1 VKLRVPRA
9 AWAPAVALAF
19 GAVVVLLIAS
29 GGLRRSVALASPAG
43 SRSAVLRSGSMRMAM
58 APAPPPAGVVPL
70 RPARGVAGAPLREPA
85 VYRSRH
91 GVLNVTLVAS
101 SRVVRIAGRRV
112 VAKVYNGSWVAPTL
126 SIAPGDLVEIKL
138 VNHLQEPTNLHFHG
152 LEISPGGHADNIFVT
167 VNPGR
172 SFQYRFRLPRDAPTG
187 TFWYHSHLM
196 VPASE
201 AARYPNAA
209 SEEQVFDGLSGLIE
223 VRGLT
228 DDLPASLRDLPQ
240 RYLALRDVQVARADG
255 PVQDARIVS
264 RRIDSDAPT
273 TRLVDGQY
281 DPTVTIAPGQTQL
294 WHIANIGADIFYRL
308 SLSGSTFEVIAQDGH
323 PVVHSARE
331 PTLVLPPGKRWD
343 VLVTGAAKPGR
354 AILRTLPYDQGDD
367 HYPHARLATV
377 VTRGPARR
385 PVPTPRTILG
395 HQLNLLGVRA
405 ARRRTIVFSENSAGT
420 SFLIN
425 GRSYEPHRIDFRA
438 RLGTVQQW
446 TIVNHTDEQHPFHL
460 HTYPMQ
466 AISVNGAPA
475 PFNGYQDE
483 IVLPVGGYV
492 VVRVHFVQFT
502 GLTVFH
508 CHILAHEDMGMM
520 ANLLVTR

>member
-1 VKLRVPRA
+1 MQ
-9 AWAPAVALAF
+9 
-19 GAVVVLLIAS
+19 
-29 GGLRRSVALASPAG
+29 RSVALAVPGASAG
-43 SRSAVLRSGSMRMAM
+43 SAGSAGSAVAGSMRMRLST
-58 APAPPPAGVVPL
+58 APPPAGVGPL
-70 RPARGVAGAPLREPA
+70 RPAPGVAGAPLHEPA

-91 GVLNVTLVAS
+91 GVLKVTLVAS

-112 VAKVYNGSWVAPTL
+112 LAKVYNGSWVAPTL
-126 SIAPGDLVEIKL
+126 SIAPGDLVEITL
-138 VNHLQEPTNLHFHG
+138 VNHLREPTNLHFHG
-152 LEISPGGHADNIFVT
+152 LEVSPGGHADNVFVT
-167 VNPGR
+167 VDPGR
-172 SFQYRFRLPRDAPTG
+172 SFHYRFRLPRDAATG

-196 VPASE
+196 VPAAE

-228 DDLPASLRDLPQ
+228 RDLPASLRGLPQ
-240 RYLALRDVQVARADG
+240 RYLALRDVQLHGNA
-255 PVQDARIVS
+255 IVS
-264 RRIDSDAPT
+264 RGIDSGAPT

-281 DPTVTIAPGQTQL
+281 QPTLTIAPGQTQL

-308 SLSGSTFEVIAQDGH
+308 SLSGSTFEVVAQDGH
-323 PVVHSARE
+323 PVIHPERA

-343 VLVTGAAKPGR
+343 VLVTGPARSGR
-354 AILRTLPYDQGDD
+354 AVLRTLPYNQGEDR
-367 HYPHARLATV
+367 YPHARLATV
-377 VTRGPARR
+377 ITRGAARR
-385 PVPTPRTILG
+385 AVPTPGTILA
-395 HQLNLLGVRA
+395 HQLDLRRVRA
-405 ARRRTIVFSENSAGT
+405 ARRRTIVFSENPAGT
-420 SFLIN
+420 GFFIN

-466 AISVNGAPA
+466 AISVDGVPVA
-475 PFNGYQDE
+475 FDGYQDE

-492 VVRVHFVQFT
+492 VVRVHFVRFT

>member
-1 VKLRVPRA
+1 MKLSVPRA
-9 AWAPAVALAF
+9 AWASAVALAL
-19 GAVVVLLIAS
+19 GALVVLVVV
-29 GGLRRSVALASPAG
+29 GGGVKRSVALAAPGGQASG
-43 SRSAVLRSGSMRMAM
+43 SAVAAAGSMRMAM
-58 APAPPPAGVVPL
+58 SPAPPPAGVGPL
-70 RPARGVAGAPLREPA
+70 RPAAGVAGAALRAPA
-85 VYRSRH
+85 VYRSRD

-101 SRVVRIAGRRV
+101 TRMVQIAGRRV

-126 SIAPGDLVEIKL
+126 SIAPGDLVKIKL
-138 VNHLQEPTNLHFHG
+138 VNHLHEPTNLHFHG
-152 LEISPGGHADNIFVT
+152 LEIPPTGHADNIFVT
-167 VNPGR
+167 VNPGQ

-196 VPASE
+196 VPAAE
-201 AARYPNAA
+201 AARYPNAG

-228 DDLPASLRDLPQ
+228 HDLPASERDLPQ
-240 RYLALRDVQVARADG
+240 RYLALRDVQVHG
-255 PVQDARIVS
+255 NRIVS
-264 RRIDSDAPT
+264 REIDSDAPT

-281 DPTVTIAPGQTQL
+281 EPTLTVAPGQTQL

-308 SLSGSTFEVIAQDGH
+308 SLSGSAFEVIAQDGH
-323 PVVHSARE
+323 PVIHPHRV

-354 AILRTLPYDQGDD
+354 AILRTLPYDQGED

-385 PVPTPRTILG
+385 AVPTPRTIVAN
-395 HQLNLLGVRA
+395 QLNLVRVRA
-405 ARRRTIVFSENSAGT
+405 ARRRTIVFSENPAGT
-420 SFLIN
+420 SFFIN
-425 GRSYEPHRIDFRA
+425 GRSYDPHRVDFRA

-466 AISVNGAPA
+466 AVSVNGVPVL
-475 PFNGYQDE
+475 FNGYQDE

-492 VVRVHFVQFT
+492 VVRVHFTQFT
-502 GLTVFH
+502 GRTVFH

>member
-1 VKLRVPRA
+1 VKLRLPRA
-9 AWAPAVALAF
+9 AWVPVAALGL
-19 GAVVVLLIAS
+19 GALVVSLIVA
-29 GGLRRSVALASPAG
+29 GGLKRSVALAAPAG
-43 SRSAVLRSGSMRMAM
+43 GAPSSAIAGSGLMRMAM
-58 APAPPPAGVVPL
+58 SPAPPPAGVGPL
-70 RPARGVAGAPLREPA
+70 RPAPGAGGAPLRAPA

-101 SRVVRIAGRRV
+101 TRVVQIAGRRV

-138 VNHLQEPTNLHFHG
+138 VNHLHEPTNLHFHG

-167 VNPGR
+167 VTPGR

-196 VPASE
+196 VPAAE
-201 AARYPNAA
+201 AARYPNAG

-228 DDLPASLRDLPQ
+228 HDLPASGRALPQ
-240 RYLALRDVQVARADG
+240 RYLALRDVQVHGD
-255 PVQDARIVS
+255 RIVS
-264 RRIDSDAPT
+264 REIDSDAPT

-281 DPTVTIAPGQTQL
+281 EPNLTIAPGQTQL

-308 SLSGSTFEVIAQDGH
+308 SLPGSAFEVVAQDGH
-323 PVVHSARE
+323 PVVHPQRE
-331 PTLVLPPGKRWD
+331 ATLVLPPGKRWD
-343 VLVTGAAKPGR
+343 VLVTGAAKPGVSQ
-354 AILRTLPYDQGDD
+354 LETLPYDQGED
-367 HYPHARLATV
+367 HYPRARLATV
-377 VTRGPARR
+377 VTRGAARR
-385 PVPTPRTILG
+385 SVPTPGTILTR
-395 HQLNLLGVRA
+395 QLNLLQVRP
-405 ARRRTIVFSENSAGT
+405 ARSRTIVFSENPAGT
-420 SFLIN
+420 SFYIN
-425 GRSYEPHRIDFRA
+425 GRSYEPRRIDFRA
-438 RLGTVQQW
+438 KLGTVQQW

-466 AISVNGAPA
+466 AISVNGVPVA
-475 PFNGYQDE
+475 FNGYQDE

>member
-1 VKLRVPRA
+1 VTARLPRA

-19 GAVVVLLIAS
+19 GALVVLLIAS
-29 GGLRRSVALASPAG
+29 GAPKRSVALAAPVG
-43 SRSAVLRSGSMRMAM
+43 SGSAIASSGSTRMAM
-58 APAPPPAGVVPL
+58 SPAPPPAGVGPL
-70 RPARGVAGAPLREPA
+70 HPAPGAAAAPLREPA

-101 SRVVRIAGRRV
+101 SRVVEIAGRRV
-112 VAKVYNGSWVAPTL
+112 LAKVYNGSWLAPTL

-138 VNHLQEPTNLHFHG
+138 VNHLHEPTNLHFHG
-152 LEISPGGHADNIFVT
+152 LEISPGGDADNIFVT

-172 SFQYRFRLPRDAPTG
+172 SFQYRFRLPRDAPAG

-196 VPASE
+196 VPATE
-201 AARYPNAA
+201 AARYPNAG

-228 DDLPASLRDLPQ
+228 RDLPASLRALPQ
-240 RYLALRDVQVARADG
+240 RYLALRNVQVQADRQLHG
-255 PVQDARIVS
+255 DRIVS
-264 RRIDSDAPT
+264 GEIDSDAPT

-281 DPTVTIAPGQTQL
+281 EPTLTIAPGQTQL

-308 SLSGSTFEVIAQDGH
+308 SLAGSTFEVIAQDGH
-323 PVVHSARE
+323 PVIHPIRE
-331 PTLVLPPGKRWD
+331 PRLVLPPGKRWD
-343 VLVTGAAKPGR
+343 VLVTGPAKPGR
-354 AILRTLPYDQGDD
+354 ASLRTLRYDQGED

-385 PVPTPRTILG
+385 PVPTPRTIVA
-395 HQLNLLGVRA
+395 HQLNLLRIRA
-405 ARRRTIVFSENSAGT
+405 ARRRTIVFSENPTGT
-420 SFLIN
+420 SFFIN
-425 GRSYEPHRIDFRA
+425 GRSYRSDRIDFRA

-466 AISVNGAPA
+466 AVSVNGVPV

>member
-1 VKLRVPRA
+1 
-9 AWAPAVALAF
+9 
-19 GAVVVLLIAS
+19 
-29 GGLRRSVALASPAG
+29 
-43 SRSAVLRSGSMRMAM
+43 MRMAM
-58 APAPPPAGVVPL
+58 APAPPPAGVGPL
-70 RPARGVAGAPLREPA
+70 RPARGVAGTPLLEPA

-138 VNHLQEPTNLHFHG
+138 VNHLHEPTNLHFHG
-152 LEISPGGHADNIFVT
+152 LEIPPGGHADNIFVT

-196 VPASE
+196 VPAFE

-255 PVQDARIVS
+255 QVQDARIVS
-264 RRIDSDAPT
+264 RQIDSDAPT

-281 DPTVTIAPGQTQL
+281 DPTVTIAPGQTEL

-323 PVVHSARE
+323 PVVHPARE

-343 VLVTGAAKPGR
+343 VLVTGAATPGR

-395 HQLNLLGVRA
+395 DQLNLLGVRA
-405 ARRRTIVFSENSAGT
+405 ARRRTIVFSENPAGT
-420 SFLIN
+420 SFQIN

-466 AISVNGAPA
+466 AISVNGVPA

-492 VVRVHFVQFT
+492 VVRVHFVRFT

>member
-1 VKLRVPRA
+1 VKLRLPRA
-9 AWAPAVALAF
+9 GWVPVAALGL
-19 GAVVVLLIAS
+19 GALVVLLLIVG
-29 GGLRRSVALASPAG
+29 GGLKRSVALAAPGGGAPSSANAG
-43 SRSAVLRSGSMRMAM
+43 SGSMRMAM
-58 APAPPPAGVVPL
+58 SPAPPPAGVGPL
-70 RPARGVAGAPLREPA
+70 HPARGVAGAPLRAPA

-101 SRVVRIAGRRV
+101 SRVVRVAGRRV
-112 VAKVYNGSWVAPTL
+112 AAKVYNGSWVAPTL
-126 SIAPGDLVEIKL
+126 SIAPGDQVKIKL
-138 VNHLQEPTNLHFHG
+138 VNHLHEPTNLHFHG

-172 SFQYRFRLPRDAPTG
+172 SFQYRFRLPLDAPTG

-201 AARYPNAA
+201 AGRYPNAG

-223 VRGLT
+223 VRGLSH
-228 DDLPASLRDLPQ
+228 DLPASLRALPQ
-240 RYLALRDVQVARADG
+240 RYLALRDVQVHGD
-255 PVQDARIVS
+255 RIVS
-264 RRIDSDAPT
+264 REIDSDAPT

-281 DPTVTIAPGQTQL
+281 EPSLTIAPGQTQL

-308 SLSGSTFEVIAQDGH
+308 SLPGSAFEVIAQDGH
-323 PVVHSARE
+323 PVIHPQRE
-331 PTLVLPPGKRWD
+331 TTLVLPPGKRWD
-343 VLVTGAAKPGR
+343 VLVTGAAKPG
-354 AILRTLPYDQGDD
+354 ASHLETLPYNQGDD
-367 HYPHARLATV
+367 HYPRARLATV
-377 VTRGPARR
+377 VTRGAARR
-385 PVPTPRTILG
+385 SVPTPGTILAQ
-395 HQLNLLGVRA
+395 QLDLLQVRA
-405 ARRRTIVFSENSAGT
+405 ARRRTIVFSENPAGT
-420 SFLIN
+420 SFFIN
-425 GRSYEPHRIDFRA
+425 GRSYAPHQIDFRA
-438 RLGTVQQW
+438 KLGTVQQW

-466 AISVNGAPA
+466 AISVNGVPVT
-475 PFNGYQDE
+475 FNGYQDE

>member
-1 VKLRVPRA
+1 MRARLPRA
-9 AWAPAVALAF
+9 VWILAAALVL
-19 GAVVVLLIAS
+19 GVVIVVVAG
-29 GGLRRSVALASPAG
+29 GGLRRSVALAAPAG
-43 SRSAVLRSGSMRMAM
+43 QEDAASGAAMSGSDAMGMAIS
-58 APAPPPAGVVPL
+58 PAPPPPGVGPL
-70 RPARGVAGAPLREPA
+70 RPARGAGGAPLREPR

-101 SRVVRIAGRRV
+101 SRMVRIAGRRV
-112 VAKVYNGSWVAPTL
+112 IAKVYNGSWVAPTL
-126 SIAPGDLVEIKL
+126 SIAPGDLVKVKL
-138 VNHLQEPTNLHFHG
+138 VNHLDEPTNLHFHG

-201 AARYPNAA
+201 AARYPNAG

-228 DDLPASLRDLPQ
+228 HDLPAALRALPQ
-240 RYLALRDVQVARADG
+240 RYLALRDVQVHGD
-255 PVQDARIVS
+255 RIVS
-264 RRIDSDAPT
+264 RDIDSNAPT

-308 SLSGSTFEVIAQDGH
+308 SLPGSAFEVIAQDGH
-323 PVVHSARE
+323 PVIHPAAES
-331 PTLVLPPGKRWD
+331 TLVLPPGKRWD
-343 VLVTGAAKPGR
+343 VLVTGASKPGSSS
-354 AILRTLPYDQGDD
+354 LQTLPYDQGDD
-367 HYPHARLATV
+367 HYPRARLATV
-377 VTRGPARR
+377 VTRGASRR
-385 PVPTPRTILG
+385 SVPTPRTILA
-395 HQLNLLGVRA
+395 HQLNLLRVRA
-405 ARRRTIVFSENSAGT
+405 ARRRTIVFSENPAGT
-420 SFLIN
+420 SFYIN
-425 GRSYEPHRIDFRA
+425 GRSYDPHQIDFRA

-466 AISVNGAPA
+466 AISVNGVPVT
-475 PFNGYQDE
+475 FNGYQDE
-483 IVLPVGGYV
+483 IVLPIDGYV
-492 VVRVHFVQFT
+492 VVRVHFVRFT